1 MPWQK
6 RELKQLE
13 GLLTE
18 TEYDGDDRGEESEH
32 SLDPGDGSDEDA
44 YAANR

>member
-13 GLLTE
+13 DLLKDTE
-18 TEYDGDDRGEESEH
+18 DDGDDRGEESDR